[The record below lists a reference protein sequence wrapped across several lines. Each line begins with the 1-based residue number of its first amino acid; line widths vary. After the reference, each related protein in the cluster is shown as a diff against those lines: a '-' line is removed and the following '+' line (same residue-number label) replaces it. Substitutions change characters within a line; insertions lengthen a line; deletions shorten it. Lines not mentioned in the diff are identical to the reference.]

1 TACSLRSMRQPF
13 SAPPEDA
20 WVSKTVLVVDDEE
33 PVREMLREFLQSAG
47 FDALLTGDGAD
58 AVDVLR
64 VRRGRVDLILLD
76 GTPYESR
83 RETFLDIQAL
93 RPGIPVV
100 VMLGNPWEGDLQQEF
115 EGLAVAAYL
124 PKPSSLAKLLELV
137 QA

>member
-1 TACSLRSMRQPF
+1 M
-13 SAPPEDA
+13 
-20 WVSKTVLVVDDEE
+20 SKTVLVVDDEE

-83 RETFLDIQAL
+83 RETFLDIQGL
-93 RPGIPVV
+93 RPGVPVV

-115 EGLAVAAYL
+115 EGLAVAGYL
-124 PKPSSLAKLLELV
+124 PKPSSLEKLLELV
-137 QA
+137 RALA